1 MRLFYLPDQSLA
13 ASELCAPCE
22 RAIASGQFASWG
34 ALARACGY
42 MKKGKEGKGDTT
54 RLKRMLGLSR
64 RQRAA
69 LWNPRIHRA
78 SALKIIEA
86 LGLDP
91 VDFNL

>member
-1 MRLFYLPDQSLA
+1 MRLFYLPDESLA
-13 ASELCAPCE
+13 ASDLRAPCE
-22 RAIASGQFASWG
+22 RAVASGQFASWA

-42 MKKGKEGKGDTT
+42 MRGSNGDPT
-54 RLKRMLGLSR
+54 RLKRMLGLSQ

-78 SALKIIEA
+78 SALRIIEA